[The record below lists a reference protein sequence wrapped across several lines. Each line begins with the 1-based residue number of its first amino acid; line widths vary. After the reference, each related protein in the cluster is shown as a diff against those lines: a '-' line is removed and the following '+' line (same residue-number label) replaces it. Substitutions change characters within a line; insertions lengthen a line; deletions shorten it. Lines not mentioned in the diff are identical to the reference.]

1 MKGVVFEKLVIV
13 EYLDGGEEPV
23 SSRESYSGLPQ
34 FTDLIASGMQG
45 EDHQIEREQTSPCLG
60 ALLNRKYGLV
70 ATVRHSPYK
79 NRMWN

>member
-1 MKGVVFEKLVIV
+1 MVVKNRCR
-13 EYLDGGEEPV
+13 
-23 SSRESYSGLPQ
+23 RENLTPAFLPQ